1 MARYTDAACRICRRE
16 GDKLFLKGDRCY
28 SDKCAIARRTYAPGQ
43 HGQGR
48 KKLSEYGQQLREK
61 QKTKRYYGLLEN
73 QFYHYYELAEK
84 MPGIAGENLLKLLES
99 RLDNVVYRAGFA
111 MSRPEARQLVNHAHF
126 TVNGKKVNIPSYLC
140 KAGDVIAIKAD
151 SMSSDKFKLTLVDKE
166 LAQIMNDVEW
176 TLSDDT
182 VCQLDGNYVVGL
194 KKGTCKITC
203 EYDGVTYLVFV
214 RVTD

>member
-1 MARYTDAACRICRRE
+1 MARYRDAVCRICRRE

-28 SDKCAIARRTYAPGQ
+28 TDKCAIARRGYAPGQ

-48 KKLSEYGQQLREK
+48 KKMSEYGTQLREK
-61 QKTKRYYGLLEN
+61 QKAKRYYGLLEN
-73 QFYHYYELAEK
+73 QFYHCFELASK
-84 MPGIAGENLLKLLES
+84 MAGKTGENLLKVLES

-151 SMSSDKFKLTLVDKE
+151 SMSSDKFKLTLEANASRPALNWLSVDRTKGQANVVSLPDRSEIDLVVEENRIVE
-166 LAQIMNDVEW
+166 LY
-176 TLSDDT
+176 S
-182 VCQLDGNYVVGL
+182 
-194 KKGTCKITC
+194 K
-203 EYDGVTYLVFV
+203 
-214 RVTD
+214 